1 MPVKSHSDAPRLERR
16 ERKVVLE
23 QVGMRETE
31 HTAGVPMTGH
41 DCQTAITVAL
51 SGVVGHPC
59 GGIRRLSGFPPPVA
73 DDVPQHADQ
82 AELNQEY
89 NDRFYGH

>member
-1 MPVKSHSDAPRLERR
+1 
-16 ERKVVLE
+16 
-23 QVGMRETE
+23 
-31 HTAGVPMTGH
+31 MTGH

-51 SGVVGHPC
+51 PGVVGHPC
-59 GGIRRLSGFPPPVA
+59 GGIRCLSGFPPPVA

-82 AELNQEY
+82 AEQNQEY